1 MEFGLFFIELKLIC
15 ENCGICCYKTE
26 MLITKDDIKTIL
38 TNYNAPLKV
47 NDFTFKNEDGYW
59 QLKNVNK
66 HCYFFDE
73 KTKLCSIYKFRPEGC
88 RYYPLIYL
96 EDIGICSL
104 DTDCPRRNNFYL
116 DWRERRRTS
125 EKLMKYLKKYNF
137 IK

>member
-1 MEFGLFFIELKLIC
+1 MIFRLYFIELKMLC
-15 ENCGICCYKTE
+15 KDCGICCFKTE
-26 MLITKDDIKTIL
+26 MLITDDDIEIIL

-47 NDFTFKNEDGYW
+47 DDFTFKNEDGYW

-96 EDIGICSL
+96 TDLKMCSL
-104 DTDCPRRNNFYL
+104 DTDCPRRDKFYL
-116 DWRERRRTS
+116 DWRERRVATQN
-125 EKLMKYLKKYNF
+125 LVQYLKNYNF
-137 IK
+137 IE